1 MFVLEWQIFHFMR
14 SMMSSLTFG
23 RNLRAFQ
30 DQCGSQHS
38 ETWKSFGFQDSFG
51 LQSCHS
57 SIGSQWF
64 YIFLFFLFFYICHH
78 CCPLY
83 RPPIGIEA
91 SGTKWQT
98 ANGLQPHKLRE
109 IPLSEAELHIF
120 SAALHD
126 STLSSA
132 HNNRTPQLTLYM
144 SQ

>member
-1 MFVLEWQIFHFMR
+1 MPFRINVALNILKPESPLVFKTLLVYNLVTAPLVYNGF
-14 SMMSSLTFG
+14 TF
-23 RNLRAFQ
+23 
-30 DQCGSQHS
+30 
-38 ETWKSFGFQDSFG
+38 
-51 LQSCHS
+51 
-57 SIGSQWF
+57 
-64 YIFLFFLFFYICHH
+64 FFFFYICHH